1 MATCAQCES
10 TISPTEG
17 FCGNCGA
24 AVAEP
29 PGTTARFSAPTA
41 GTAPAWGTAAQT
53 GDVPYESAP
62 YASADSVAPG
72 SVPVPF
78 NLAHGEVMKSIF
90 PLIRLRRPLGSTH
103 GSLYVTDSR
112 VVYRAEAKNIVNR
125 SLVSYEVQISD
136 ITGFLFS
143 QQLGVSPVAALVAAL
158 IGLGLLI
165 AHQLLLLILFA
176 LLVGLWVYVSFRSSD
191 LAFTILER
199 NVASKDGLSLGKVSA
214 AGRGNLFNSMWRLM
228 TWPLVNLL
236 SLFGFLDAQDAYAKA
251 SASES
256 RQMFDAIG
264 GLILDLQSRGAL
276 GELE

>member
-1 MATCAQCES
+1 LTACARCGSTLSATAE
-10 TISPTEG
+10 

-24 AVAEP
+24 AVNGKAATS
-29 PGTTARFSAPTA
+29 GRFSVPDPELAPNRGATD
-41 GTAPAWGTAAQT
+41 QT
-53 GDVPYESAP
+53 GGFGYESSSSQ
-62 YASADSVAPG
+62 SAGAVDLG

-78 NLAHGEVMKSIF
+78 TLAHGEVMKSVF

-112 VVYRAEAKNIVNR
+112 VVYRAEAKNVVNR

-143 QQLGVSPVAALVAAL
+143 QQLGVSPIAAAAAAV
-158 IGLGLLI
+158 IMLGLLVVGQI
-165 AHQLLLLILFA
+165 LLLILFA
-176 LLVGLWVYVSFRSSD
+176 VLVALWVFVSFRSSD

-199 NVASKDGLSLGKVSA
+199 NVAAKDGLSLGKVSA
-214 AGRGNLFNSMWRLM
+214 AGRGNLLNSMWRLL
-228 TWPLVNLL
+228 TWPLLNIM
-236 SLFGFLDAQDAYAKA
+236 SQIGFLDAQDAYAKA

-256 RQMFDAIG
+256 RQMFDTIG

-276 GELE
+276 GEAE